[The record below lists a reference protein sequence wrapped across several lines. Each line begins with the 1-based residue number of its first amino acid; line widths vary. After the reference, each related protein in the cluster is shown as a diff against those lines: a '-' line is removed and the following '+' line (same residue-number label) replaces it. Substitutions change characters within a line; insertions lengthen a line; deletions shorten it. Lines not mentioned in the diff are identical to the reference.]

1 MEQQQQCNY
10 YNETICTGRQGEEE
24 EAPLTH
30 QEDCYQIQVLTGARG
45 VMMTV
50 DPGAAVCG
58 GLQDPGGPPHLPGAA
73 GGHQEGRTHRG
84 VRARASQALQVTSS
98 IVTVLC
104 LYCNCTVCT
113 AGR

>member
-1 MEQQQQCNY
+1 MEGAGTQQQCNY
-10 YNETICTGRQGEEE
+10 YNETICTKREEEE

-50 DPGAAVCG
+50 DPGAAVCR
-58 GLQDPGGPPHLPGAA
+58 GLQDPGGPPHLPGDA

-84 VRARASQALQVTSS
+84 VRARAPQALQVS
-98 IVTVLC
+98 VLC
-104 LYCNCTVCT
+104 VYCSCTVCT